1 MCTSGTIHHCQQNNV
16 IGYIHNLNSMVSVS
30 LSMFLKIKMLVHW
43 PRKFKALKRNNLQL
57 AKIHSVL
64 YYVIKCILNDNL
76 FQSFFT
82 RVYNSAGVLL
92 FSYYSVEAIGSQSS
106 MLHNLVISYAI
117 STDFV
122 VLKCSMLFM
131 QQIFL

>member
-1 MCTSGTIHHCQQNNV
+1 
-16 IGYIHNLNSMVSVS
+16 
-30 LSMFLKIKMLVHW
+30 MLVHW